1 MFVLCDNYGIWL
13 MMKVFFVH
21 VIINGSEAR
30 AEMWFFLFMFVFV
43 FMLLLRM
50 RLLRGWGLRCD
61 LSRK

>member
-1 MFVLCDNYGIWL
+1 M
-13 MMKVFFVH
+13 H

-50 RLLRGWGLRCD
+50 RLLRGWGLRCN